1 MRHTLNDR
9 LIKAECRFRRERG
22 LARGFPS
29 FQTRGS
35 ASGPAAAFSEAT
47 LAEDRRGQWRVAPI
61 GPGGGL

>member
-9 LIKAECRFRRERG
+9 LIKAECRVRRERG

-47 LAEDRRGQWRVAPI
+47 LPEDWRRQCAAAAI
-61 GPGGGL
+61 GAGSTS